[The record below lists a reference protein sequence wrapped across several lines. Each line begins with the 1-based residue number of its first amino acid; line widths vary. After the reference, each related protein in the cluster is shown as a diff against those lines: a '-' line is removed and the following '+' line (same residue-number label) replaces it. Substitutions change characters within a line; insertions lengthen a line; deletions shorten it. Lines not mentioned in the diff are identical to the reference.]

1 MIFPLNTL
9 NMCRDFLAVTHGR
22 LGTGQRW
29 SKVPTMHS
37 TDTTTVNNLAQ
48 DVHHPNIEEPWVKE
62 YLHFESYS
70 CHQIFPYNVVT
81 CHVSARNIRES
92 PLLLVPKFSAHI
104 WQTFKFFLMAILWKM
119 ADFLDHILSYRKYLY
134 RLDIHFDLP
143 VMTIFPYNVCPFFY
157 SYQSFK

>member
-1 MIFPLNTL
+1 MILSPGFIVQCTQGGWG
-9 NMCRDFLAVTHGR
+9 CDTWRT
-22 LGTGQRW
+22 QW
-29 SKVPTMHS
+29 QSECSKLPKIYR
-37 TDTTTVNNLAQ
+37 TDSTTVNNLAQ

-119 ADFLDHILSYRKYLY
+119 ADFLDHILS
-134 RLDIHFDLP
+134 
-143 VMTIFPYNVCPFFY
+143 
-157 SYQSFK
+157 